1 MTTMT
6 SERFARIVDAY
17 GADPRRWPAD
27 ERAAACA
34 FAQAHPREAQQWL
47 AAAAAVDAG
56 LAADLVEPVSRAL
69 QRRIV
74 ASAQGAGRAG
84 LRGARPRFW
93 WVPGAA
99 LAGAGIA
106 GLAAGAMAM
115 SLLMVTGEHGPAPH
129 ESSYFSTGFD
139 ATGGEGSVE

>member
-47 AAAAAVDAG
+47 AEAAAVDAG
-56 LAADLVEPVSRAL
+56 LAADLVEPASRAL

-84 LRGARPRFW
+84 LRGTRPRFW

-115 SLLMVTGEHGPAPH
+115 SLLMVTGEHRPAPH

-139 ATGGEGSVE
+139 AAGGEGSVE

>member
-17 GADPRRWPAD
+17 GADPCRWPAD

-34 FAQAHPREAQQWL
+34 FAQAHPREAQQRL

-56 LAADLVEPVSRAL
+56 LATDVVEPPGPAL
-69 QRRIV
+69 RRRIA
-74 ASAQGAGRAG
+74 ASARGAGRSG
-84 LRGARPRFW
+84 RSDARSRLW

-115 SLLMVTGEHGPAPH
+115 SLLMVPGEHGPAPH
-129 ESSYFSTGFD
+129 ESSYLSTGFD
-139 ATGGEGSVE
+139 AAGGEGSVE